1 MNNSKLLLTA
11 ILVVSSTF
19 LMVNN
24 AFSNEEEVYI
34 GDPEEGKELAASAG
48 CGGCHGADGNSPAPS
63 FPKIAGLGANYLL
76 KQLQDIRDGRRVVIE
91 MDGLVD
97 DYDDDEF
104 KDLAAYF
111 NSQTLQLAGAKPLEV
126 KVNAG
131 IKVDAL
137 KLGARVYRAGNQET
151 NVPACIGCHS
161 PHGLGNDPAGFP
173 RLGGQYSEYIAKQ
186 LRMFRDG
193 ERTNDGDS
201 ATMRTVA
208 KNMTNAEIDSVANF
222 IAGLN

>member
-1 MNNSKLLLTA
+1 MNNSKSLLTA
-11 ILVVSSTF
+11 MVIVCSTF
-19 LMVNN
+19 LMTSNVF
-24 AFSNEEEVYI
+24 ANEEEVYV
-34 GDPEEGKELAASAG
+34 GDPEEGKSLANSAG

-76 KQLQDIRDGRRVVIE
+76 KQLQDVREGNRVIVE

-97 DYDDDEF
+97 DYDDDEL
-104 KDLAAYF
+104 KDLAAYY

-131 IKVDAL
+131 IKVDGL
-137 KLGARVYRAGNQET
+137 KLGARVYRAGNLET
-151 NVPACIGCHS
+151 NVPSCMGCHS
-161 PHGLGNDPAGFP
+161 PRGLGNEPAGYP

-186 LRMFRDG
+186 LRAYRDG
-193 ERTNDGDS
+193 ERVHEIMN
-201 ATMRTVA
+201 TVA
-208 KNMTNAEIDSVANF
+208 KNMTNAEIDAVANF